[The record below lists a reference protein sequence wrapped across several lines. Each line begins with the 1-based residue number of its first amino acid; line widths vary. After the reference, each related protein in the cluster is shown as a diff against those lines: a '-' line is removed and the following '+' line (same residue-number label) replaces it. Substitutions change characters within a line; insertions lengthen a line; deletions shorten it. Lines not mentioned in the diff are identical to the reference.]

1 MENRFYIDSDV
12 HLSTNQIKMIK
23 SNNRFVINVL
33 ANLFNHKG
41 TKLLPPVVLQN
52 IYAKKLIYTDK
63 VTNYNTN
70 RLGEK
75 LLYLVQQ
82 CETSENKDKVFN
94 SYFAGIVLAF
104 CAGEIEGGDGWK
116 KYVLTSNCEN
126 VFKNDNA
133 LNIALAIYNDD
144 INVPIGL
151 NLTALID
158 TIVQTD
164 ENGKFSIEDTTNFTD
179 KENMTESLIM
189 FLQSIK
195 NSERFKKNLFIP
207 NQDEDN
213 PHNKDSH

>member
-33 ANLFNHKG
+33 TNVCNNKG
-41 TKLLPPVVLQN
+41 TKKLSSAVLQSVF
-52 IYAKKLIYTDK
+52 AKKLIYSDV

-70 RLGEK
+70 KLAEK
-75 LLYLVQQ
+75 LLYLVKQ
-82 CETSENKDKVFN
+82 CETSENRDKIFD
-94 SYFAGIVLAF
+94 SYFM
-104 CAGEIEGGDGWK
+104 EIIYDFALGKVEGNDDWSK
-116 KYVLTSNCEN
+116 FKHSDNCEPI
-126 VFKNDNA
+126 FKNDHV
-133 LNIALAIYNDD
+133 LNIAMTIYSDD
-144 INVPIGL
+144 YNIPIGL
-151 NLTALID
+151 NFSALID